1 MIVANFAFALLTLL
15 ADDKSVR
22 WTFEDATAD
31 KLPGGWTA
39 DKTGKGPG
47 SEWKVLKDETAPA
60 GPQVLAQTSSE
71 GPNPLFNLCVC
82 DEASLTDVEL
92 TVSYKAVS
100 GKKDQGGGL
109 MWRYKDA
116 GNYYI
121 ARENPLEG
129 NFRVYKVVEGKR
141 AQLATAD
148 VTAAA
153 GKWHTLRIVHRG
165 DHIQCYLDDKLHLDV
180 KDTTFKD
187 AGKVG
192 LWTKADAVTH
202 FDDLKIAKPGE

>member
-1 MIVANFAFALLTLL
+1 MAILHFALVCATAL
-15 ADDKSVR
+15 ADDKPVR
-22 WTFEDATAD
+22 WTFEDAGAD
-31 KLPGGWTA
+31 KLPAGWAA
-39 DKTGKGPG
+39 DKTGKGEG
-47 SEWKVLKDETAPA
+47 SVWKIVKDETAPA
-60 GPQVLAQTSSE
+60 GPQVLAQTSSD

-92 TVSYKAVS
+92 SVSYKAVT

-129 NFRVYKVVEGKR
+129 NLRVYRVVGGKR

-148 VTAAA
+148 VTPAA
-153 GKWHTLRIVHRG
+153 GKWHMLRIVHRG

-192 LWTKADAVTH
+192 LWTKADAVTY
-202 FDDLKIAKPGE
+202 FDDLKIAKPSE